1 MLVLLYGVS
10 GRAALADS
18 ETDFR
23 PLARRTGAMAIGVWA
38 LSSVLFWGIIRV
50 VWGNTFAGHASL
62 HIRFGPNAT
71 AKGDPKKGQK
81 HP

>member
-1 MLVLLYGVS
+1 
-10 GRAALADS
+10 
-18 ETDFR
+18 
-23 PLARRTGAMAIGVWA
+23 MAIGVWA